1 MYPRNHVEVSGEAW
15 MTHLLAISGSLRAAS
30 ANRALIEEAIRV
42 APAGVTIEIYDELGA
57 LPHFNPDVDESGA
70 PEVVARFRDQLLHA
84 DGVLISSPEYAHGVP
99 GVMKNALD
107 WVVGTGELVGK
118 RVALLNASPRSTFA
132 QAQLRETL
140 KTMNWEVVDAA
151 CIAIQMRGRVPD
163 DADREALRR
172 ALEAMFRGS

>member
-1 MYPRNHVEVSGEAW
+1 M
-15 MTHLLAISGSLRAAS
+15 HLLAISGSLRAAS
-30 ANRALIEEAIRV
+30 ANKALIHEAMNV
-42 APAGVTIEIYDELGA
+42 APDDVTIEIYDELGA
-57 LPHFNPDVDESGA
+57 LPHFNPDVDEAGA
-70 PEVVARFRDQLLHA
+70 PDVVVRFREKLARA

-140 KTMNWEVVDAA
+140 TVMSWNVIDDA
-151 CIAIQMRGRVPD
+151 CVAIQMRGRAVD
-163 DADREALRR
+163 DADRAALRDALNAMR
-172 ALEAMFRGS
+172 AR